1 MGSISSQ
8 VIEITVRQSLNKYYD
23 QKLKRIMHGFTFPQV
38 LIFSIPYLIY
48 TSNEYLSD
56 LLLNDYTNL
65 FPYNYVSIYIWK
77 HYKQF
82 YHYIWKIIW
91 NTRSNHKIK
100 LHIFLQAQKLKDFR
114 TTTCS
119 SIVWTIYT
127 SYSILLDS
135 IWFETI

>member
-1 MGSISSQ
+1 
-8 VIEITVRQSLNKYYD
+8 
-23 QKLKRIMHGFTFPQV
+23 MHGFTFPQV

-82 YHYIWKIIW
+82 YHNDYIWKIIW

-119 SIVWTIYT
+119 SIVWTIY
-127 SYSILLDS
+127 IHLIPFFWIQFDLKLFNFLLFSWSSWKQKD
-135 IWFETI
+135 